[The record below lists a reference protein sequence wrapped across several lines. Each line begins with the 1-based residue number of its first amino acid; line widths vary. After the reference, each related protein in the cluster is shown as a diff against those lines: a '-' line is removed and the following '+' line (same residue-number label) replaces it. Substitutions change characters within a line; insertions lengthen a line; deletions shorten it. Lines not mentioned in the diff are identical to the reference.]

1 MDGRAE
7 RRIEMSETNNEKKCL
22 INRSTIILSD
32 VVCFLPILAGILL
45 YPRLPE
51 QMAIHWDVSG
61 QPNGWAGKIEAV
73 FLLPGLMFLI
83 QLAMP
88 FLLRSDPRN
97 KNLNPKIASLLC
109 WILPLLNLVCATAT
123 LMGGLGMEPRV
134 EIIIPLFLGFLF
146 LVIGNFMPKMT
157 PSYTVGIKLP
167 WTLHSE
173 ENWNRTHRLGGFLWV
188 LGGLVIMASSFFA
201 FRLPAMIVSL
211 VVMVL
216 VPVIYSYCLY
226 KKGI

>member
-1 MDGRAE
+1 
-7 RRIEMSETNNEKKCL
+7 MSELNNEKKRQ
-22 INRSTIILSD
+22 IRRSTIILSD
-32 VVCFLPILAGILL
+32 IVCFLPILAGIIL

-51 QMAIHWDVSG
+51 QMAIHWGTDG

-73 FLLPGLMFLI
+73 FLLPGFLFLI

-88 FLLRSDPRN
+88 FLLRADPRN
-97 KNLNPKIASLLC
+97 KNLNPKIAGLLC

-123 LMGGLGMEPRV
+123 LMGGLGMKPRV
-134 EIIIPLFLGFLF
+134 EVIIPLFLGFLF
-146 LVIGNFMPKMT
+146 LVIGNFMPKMS
-157 PSYTVGIKLP
+157 PSYTVGIKIP

-188 LGGLVIMASSFFA
+188 MGGLVIMVSSFFA
-201 FRLPAMIVSL
+201 FRLIAMIVSL
-211 VVMVL
+211 VVMTL
-216 VPVIYSYCLY
+216 VPVIYSYALY